1 MKLRDGQHVRHS
13 RYGWGTILECDRQHT
28 MVCFQTVGVKKLVTS
43 PKAFKVIG
51 SEARKKEPVA

>member
-1 MKLRDGQHVRHS
+1 
-13 RYGWGTILECDRQHT
+13 